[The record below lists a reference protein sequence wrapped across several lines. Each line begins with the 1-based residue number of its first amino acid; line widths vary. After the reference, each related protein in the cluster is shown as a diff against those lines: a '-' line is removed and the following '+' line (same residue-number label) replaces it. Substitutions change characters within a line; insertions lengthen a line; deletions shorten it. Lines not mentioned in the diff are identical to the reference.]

1 MPGSLEV
8 EPEAKP
14 GGATESSKGGSRA
27 DRLQWLEVDT
37 ILVSTDE
44 EGETSIL
51 ASGTGPPKTGDPLLF
66 RSADEQLFG
75 SLLTEEQAIALPA
88 PVFALLAT
96 LSKLFTLTALL
107 EELAVQIALS
117 LTLLLALPQLTLLLL
132 LTLLEALSILFAFL
146 RALSL

>member
-14 GGATESSKGGSRA
+14 GGATESSKGGSGA
-27 DRLQWLEVDT
+27 DWLRWLEVDT

-96 LSKLFTLTALL
+96 LSKLFALTALL

-117 LTLLLALPQLTLLLL
+117 LTLLLALPL

>member
-14 GGATESSKGGSRA
+14 GGATESSKGGSGA
-27 DRLQWLEVDT
+27 DRLRWLEVDT

-96 LSKLFTLTALL
+96 LSKLFALTALL

-117 LTLLLALPQLTLLLL
+117 LTLLLALPL

>member
-14 GGATESSKGGSRA
+14 GGATESSKGGSGA
-27 DRLQWLEVDT
+27 DRLRWLEVDT

-96 LSKLFTLTALL
+96 LSKLFVLTALL

-117 LTLLLALPQLTLLLL
+117 LTLLLALPL

>member
-14 GGATESSKGGSRA
+14 GGATESSNGGSGA
-27 DRLQWLEVDT
+27 DRLRWLEVDT

-96 LSKLFTLTALL
+96 LSKLFALTALL

-117 LTLLLALPQLTLLLL
+117 LTLLLALPL